1 MNSLINRIFNASLAI
16 LTVTAIANNAFAD
29 QSDARPASP
38 IPVTLTGNDIVGPFI
53 AEALERNPGLQAFD
67 LRYQAARES
76 IASSRALPN
85 PRVQLTHFVE
95 SIQTRT
101 GPQRQAIQLQQ
112 PLPWHGKRA
121 RMQEAAQAQTESL
134 WHAYADQQFEII
146 QQVSQ
151 LVLDIAYLDKA
162 ITLTLEQTRLLQQLN
177 SIVEELSLIHI

>member
-1 MNSLINRIFNASLAI
+1 MNSLINRIFHASLLLAI
-16 LTVTAIANNAFAD
+16 SAITENALAD
-29 QSDARPASP
+29 QSDTRPPSP
-38 IPVTLTGNDIVGPFI
+38 IPVILTGNDIVGPFI

-76 IASSRALPN
+76 ITSSRALPN

-112 PLPWHGKRA
+112 PVPWHGKRA
-121 RMQEAAQAQTESL
+121 RMQDAAQAQAESL
-134 WHAYADQQFEII
+134 WHAYSAQQFDIVQEI
-146 QQVSQ
+146 SQ

-162 ITLTLEQTRLLQQLN
+162 IAFT
-177 SIVEELSLIHI
+177 LSLIHI